1 MTVFGRDLVEQI
13 LQKYRNWD
21 ILSVEKESFF
31 MWIKQIKDYI
41 LYEDKNILVC
51 HKPAGIA
58 VQNARVGSMD
68 LESLLKN
75 YLAQKNPGKMPYLGI
90 INRLDQ
96 PVEGALVFALDPR
109 SAAEL
114 NRQMTNGQIEKVYLA
129 VTAAKAAQRSA
140 VLEDWLKKENRTNSS
155 AVVPAGTPG
164 AKKAV
169 LSYEVIDEDLE
180 TDDKTYT
187 LLRIRLETGR
197 HHQIRVQ
204 MAHAQMPLLGD
215 RKYNPTEEC
224 RIPLALCSAELGF
237 LHPAT
242 KKPMHFRVAP
252 AGEGFQRFFADPK
265 VKKVLNLWT
274 KS

>member
-1 MTVFGRDLVEQI
+1 
-13 LQKYRNWD
+13 
-21 ILSVEKESFF
+21 
-31 MWIKQIKDYI
+31 MWIKEIKDYI

-129 VTAAKAAQRSA
+129 VTAAKATQRSA
-140 VLEDWLKKENRTNSS
+140 MLEDWLKKENRTNSS
-155 AVVPAGTPG
+155 AVVPVGTPG

-169 LSYEVIDEDLE
+169 LFYEVIEEDLE
-180 TDDKTYT
+180 TDDKIYT
-187 LLRIRLETGR
+187 LLRVRLETGR

-224 RIPLALCSAELGF
+224 GMPLALCSAELGF

-242 KKPMHFRVAP
+242 KKPMHFRVTP
-252 AGEGFQRFFADPK
+252 AGEGFQRFLADPK